1 MLFVIFMFCIALS
14 LSYFLLWLIY
24 RKVFESQEQ
33 ISIAL
38 TFVVSIGLVM
48 LFLYPPMVFFIFYSF
63 VFHILYGGLYIENS
77 LNHKSI
83 YLNFL

>member
-48 LFLYPPMVFFIFYSF
+48 LFVYPPMVFFIFYSF